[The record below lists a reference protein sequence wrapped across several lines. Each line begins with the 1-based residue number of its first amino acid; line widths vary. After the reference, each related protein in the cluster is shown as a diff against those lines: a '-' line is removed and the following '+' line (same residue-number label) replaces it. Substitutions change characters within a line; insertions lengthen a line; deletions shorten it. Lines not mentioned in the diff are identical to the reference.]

1 MKIVGNGMSITRDPT
16 YPKYNC
22 WDRDINDF
30 ATKTQVQVAVNTFQC
45 T

>member
-1 MKIVGNGMSITRDPT
+1 MKIVGNVMSITRDPT
-16 YPKYNC
+16 YNC